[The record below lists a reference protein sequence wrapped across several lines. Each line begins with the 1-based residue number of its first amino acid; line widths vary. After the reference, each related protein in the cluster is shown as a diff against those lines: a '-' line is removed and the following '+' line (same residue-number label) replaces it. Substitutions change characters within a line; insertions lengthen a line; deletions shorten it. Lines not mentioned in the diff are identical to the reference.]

1 MAETVSYSSALGLT
15 SGSFA
20 RKSCHFLF
28 HQKRRIPLEC
38 SYSLLPV
45 RQHFSDGPHLPLPPG
60 WGGRLHLSK
69 CTCFMLWK
77 IIGWT
82 MELPWIYMCE
92 SSHNPSCVCGI
103 GPWIWEMTD
112 KYFSKHLWFQNSECC
127 WNVSTSEN
135 GNFTRKWKNE
145 QLLMVRAAMSVFSWN
160 FWNSYSVLLCLW
172 FPHTLG
178 TTSNIC

>member
-1 MAETVSYSSALGLT
+1 MAETDSYSSALGLT

-28 HQKRRIPLEC
+28 HQERRIPLEC
-38 SYSLLPV
+38 SYSLLPM

-60 WGGRLHLSK
+60 WGGHLHLSK
-69 CTCFMLWK
+69 CTCFMLWN

-82 MELPWIYMCE
+82 MELLWIYMRE
-92 SSHNPSCVCGI
+92 SSHNPSSVCGI

-112 KYFSKHLWFQNSECC
+112 KYFSKHLWFQNSGCC

-135 GNFTRKWKNE
+135 GNFTRKWKEWAAFDGQGSNVCI
-145 QLLMVRAAMSVFSWN
+145 LLKFLENIFIFCSALPVA
-160 FWNSYSVLLCLW
+160 
-172 FPHTLG
+172 PTHTWHHW
-178 TTSNIC
+178 